1 MAETGVQG
9 VSALA
14 WRIAVCAALGAS
26 LAAPAAA
33 QTLQDALIL
42 AYQHNPQILSQRA
55 HLRAQDEEVAQAIA
69 GWRPTVTVNANV
81 GRQAET
87 RVFGSGGTN
96 VAGAVVGTS
105 GGGGL
110 NDITETFTPRAG
122 ALVVTQNIYRGG
134 RIEAQIRSSDFLVM
148 VERARLGFVETT
160 ILLQAATFYVDV
172 VRDQA
177 TLELNINNEQVLAK
191 QLEST
196 QDRFTVGEVTRTDVA
211 QAEAALSQAKA
222 QREAAYNQLHISRA
236 NYRNIMGEVP
246 GRLIDPGEPD
256 GLPGSREE
264 AVSLAQI
271 QNFNVQIA
279 DYVERAAQENVNIQ
293 FGGLLPTI
301 SLQGTLSKTT
311 EQFSRQDDTELA
323 QILAI
328 LSIPIYT
335 GGLVEAQTREAKEL
349 VGQRRLEL
357 ETAQLAAIQS
367 ATQAWENLQSARAQ
381 EVSFQA
387 AIQADAVALEG
398 VQQEASAGLRT
409 VLDILNAEQLLL
421 TARVSLVS
429 AHHDAIVAAY
439 TVLNAAG
446 RLTARDRRL
455 PIEYYDPTEHYFEVR
470 DKWFGTGIK
479 NEVKGTPQPNAQ

>member
-1 MAETGVQG
+1 MAGG
-9 VSALA
+9 RGPGALA
-14 WRIAVCAALGAS
+14 LRVAACAVAVAA

-69 GWRPTVTVNANV
+69 GWRPTVTVNANA

-87 RVFGSGGTN
+87 RVFGATGSTA
-96 VAGAVVGTS
+96 AGAMAGG

-110 NDITETFTPRAG
+110 IDITSVSTPRSG
-122 ALVVTQNIYRGG
+122 ALVVTQNVYRGG

-148 VERARLGFVETT
+148 VERARLGLVEST
-160 ILLQAATFYVDV
+160 ILLQAVTAYVDV

-222 QREAAYNQLHISRA
+222 GREAAYNQLQISRA

-264 AVSLAQI
+264 AIGLAQM
-271 QNFNVQIA
+271 QNPNVQIA
-279 DYVERAAQENVNIQ
+279 DYVERAARENVNIQ

-301 SLQGTLSKTT
+301 SLQGTLQKTT
-311 EQFSRQDDTELA
+311 AQFSRQDDTEIA
-323 QILAI
+323 QILAV

-357 ETAQLAAIQS
+357 ETAQLAAIQ
-367 ATQAWENLQSARAQ
+367 AVTQAWEKLESARAQ
-381 EVSFQA
+381 EASFQA
-387 AIQADAVALEG
+387 AIQADSVALEG

-429 AHHDAIVAAY
+429 SHHDAIVAAY
-439 TVLNAAG
+439 SALNAAG
-446 RLTARDRRL
+446 RLSARDRHL
-455 PIEYYDPTEHYFEVR
+455 PVEYYDPTQHYFEVR

>member
-1 MAETGVQG
+1 MVRAGMRRSG
-9 VSALA
+9 ALA
-14 WRIAVCAALGAS
+14 CRAAACALGAAM

-33 QTLQDALIL
+33 QTMQDALIL

-55 HLRAQDEEVAQAIA
+55 HLRAQDEEVAQAIS
-69 GWRPTVTVNANV
+69 GWRPTVTVNTNA
-81 GRQAET
+81 GRQAQT
-87 RVFGSGGTN
+87 RSFSSSAFVAGGTRSVFDN
-96 VAGAVVGTS
+96 IPSVENPRS
-105 GGGGL
+105 GSL
-110 NDITETFTPRAG
+110 T
-122 ALVVTQNIYRGG
+122 VTQNIYRGG
-134 RIEAQIRSSDFLVM
+134 RIEAQIRESDFLVM
-148 VERARLGFVETT
+148 VERARLGLVEST
-160 ILLQAATFYVDV
+160 ILLQAATFYADV

-177 TLELNINNEQVLAK
+177 TLELNINNERVLAK

-222 QREAAYNQLHISRA
+222 GREAAYNQLQISRA
-236 NYRNIMGEVP
+236 NYRNAMGEVP

-256 GLPGSREE
+256 GLPGSRDE
-264 AVSLAQI
+264 AISLAQI
-271 QNFNVQIA
+271 QNPNVQIA

-301 SLQGTLSKTT
+301 SLQGTLSETT
-311 EQFSRQDDTELA
+311 AQLSRQDDTQTA

-349 VGQRRLEL
+349 VGQRRFEL
-357 ETAQLAAIQS
+357 ETSQLAAIQS
-367 ATQAWENLQSARAQ
+367 ETTGWENLQSARAQ
-381 EVSFQA
+381 EASFQA
-387 AIQADAVALEG
+387 AIEADSVALEG

-421 TARVSLVS
+421 TAQVSLVS

-439 TVLNAAG
+439 SVLNAAG
-446 RLTARDRRL
+446 RLTARDRHL
-455 PIEYYDPTEHYFEVR
+455 PTEYYDPTGHYFEVR

>member
-1 MAETGVQG
+1 MAV
-9 VSALA
+9 A
-14 WRIAVCAALGAS
+14 AVAV
-26 LAAPAAA
+26 PAAA

-55 HLRAQDEEVAQAIA
+55 HLRAQDEEVAQAIS
-69 GWRPTVTVNANV
+69 GWRPTVTVNTNA
-81 GRQAET
+81 GRQAQT
-87 RVFGSGGTN
+87 RAFSSNAFVTGGRSTSVFEYIPS
-96 VAGAVVGTS
+96 V
-105 GGGGL
+105 
-110 NDITETFTPRAG
+110 ETPRSG
-122 ALVVTQNIYRGG
+122 ALTVTQNVYRGG
-134 RIEAQIRSSDFLVM
+134 RIEAQVRESDFLVM
-148 VERARLGFVETT
+148 VERARLGLVETT

-177 TLELNINNEQVLAK
+177 TLQLNINNEQVLAK

-211 QAEAALSQAKA
+211 QAEAALAQAKA
-222 QREAAYNQLHISRA
+222 GREAAYNQLQISRA

-256 GLPGSREE
+256 GLPASRDE
-264 AVSLAQI
+264 AIGLAQI

-301 SLQGTLSKTT
+301 SLQGTLQETNA
-311 EQFSRQDDTELA
+311 QFSRTDTTQTA
-323 QILAI
+323 QILGI

-357 ETAQLAAIQS
+357 ETQQLAAIQS
-367 ATQAWENLQSARAQ
+367 VSQAWESLRSARAQ
-381 EVSFQA
+381 EDSFRA
-387 AIQADAVALEG
+387 AIQADSVALEG

-421 TARVSLVS
+421 TAEVSLVS
-429 AHHDAIVAAY
+429 SHHDAIVQAY

-446 RLTARDRRL
+446 RLTARDRHL
-455 PIEYYDPTEHYFEVR
+455 PVEYYDPTEHYFDVR
-470 DKWFGTGIK
+470 DQWFGTGIK

>member
-1 MAETGVQG
+1 MTAGAG
-9 VSALA
+9 MRRSGALA
-14 WRIAVCAALGAS
+14 LSTAACALGMVM

-55 HLRAQDEEVAQAIA
+55 HLRAQDEEVAQAIS
-69 GWRPTVTVNANV
+69 GWRPTVTVNTNA
-81 GRQAET
+81 GRQAQT
-87 RVFGSGGTN
+87 RTFSSGVFTTAGGRSGLTN
-96 VAGAVVGTS
+96 IPSV
-105 GGGGL
+105 
-110 NDITETFTPRAG
+110 ETPRSG

-134 RIEAQIRSSDFLVM
+134 RIEAQVRESDFLVM
-148 VERARLGFVETT
+148 VERARLGLVEST
-160 ILLQAATFYVDV
+160 ILLQAATFYADV

-177 TLELNINNEQVLAK
+177 TLELQINNEQVLAK

-196 QDRFTVGEVTRTDVA
+196 RDRFAVGEVTRTDVA

-222 QREAAYNQLHISRA
+222 GREAAYNQLQISRA
-236 NYRNIMGEVP
+236 NYRDVMGEVP
-246 GRLIDPGEPD
+246 GRLIDPGEPS
-256 GLPGSREE
+256 GLPGSQDE
-264 AVSLAQI
+264 AIVLAQM
-271 QNFNVQIA
+271 QNPNVQIA
-279 DYVERAAQENVNIQ
+279 DYVERAARENVNIQ

-301 SLQGTLSKTT
+301 SLQGTLSETT
-311 EQFSRQDDTELA
+311 AQLSRTDDTQTA

-367 ATQAWENLQSARAQ
+367 ETTDWQNLQSARAQ
-381 EVSFQA
+381 EASFRD
-387 AIQADAVALEG
+387 AIQADEVALEG

-429 AHHDAIVAAY
+429 SHHDAIVAAY
-439 TVLNAAG
+439 AVLNAAG
-446 RLTARDRRL
+446 RLNARDRQL
-455 PIEYYDPTEHYFEVR
+455 PVEYYDPNDHYYEVR
-470 DKWFGTGIK
+470 DKWFGTSIK
-479 NEVKGTPQPNAQ
+479 NQVTGPPQPNAQ

>member
-1 MAETGVQG
+1 MMAGERGPG
-9 VSALA
+9 ALA
-14 WRIAVCAALGAS
+14 LRVAACAVAVAA

-69 GWRPTVTVNANV
+69 GWRPTVTVNANA

-87 RVFGSGGTN
+87 RVFGASTGT
-96 VAGAVVGTS
+96 VAGGAIGGAAT
-105 GGGGL
+105 GGGL
-110 NDITETFTPRAG
+110 VDITSVETPRSG
-122 ALVVTQNIYRGG
+122 ALVVTQNVYRGG

-148 VERARLGFVETT
+148 VERARLGLVEST
-160 ILLQAATFYVDV
+160 ILLQAVTAYVDV

-222 QREAAYNQLHISRA
+222 GREAAYNQLHISRA
-236 NYRNIMGEVP
+236 NYRNVMGEVP

-256 GLPGSREE
+256 GLPGARDE
-264 AVSLAQI
+264 AISLAQI

-301 SLQGTLSKTT
+301 SLQGTLQKTT
-311 EQFSRQDDTELA
+311 AQFSRQDDTEIA

-349 VGQRRLEL
+349 VGQRRFEL

-367 ATQAWENLQSARAQ
+367 ATTGWENLQSARAQ
-381 EVSFQA
+381 EASFQA
-387 AIQADAVALEG
+387 AIQADSVALEG

-429 AHHDAIVAAY
+429 SHHDAIVAAY

-446 RLTARDRRL
+446 RLTARDRHL
-455 PIEYYDPTEHYFEVR
+455 PTEYYDPTQHYFEVR
-470 DKWFGTGIK
+470 DKWSGTGIK

>member
-1 MAETGVQG
+1 MAGARRPGPVAWGV
-9 VSALA
+9 AA
-14 WRIAVCAALGAS
+14 WALGAAM
-26 LAAPAAA
+26 LAAPATA
-33 QTLQDALIL
+33 QTMQDALIL
-42 AYQHNPQILSQRA
+42 AYRHNPQILSQRA
-55 HLRAQDEEVAQAIA
+55 HLRAQDEEVAQAIS
-69 GWRPTVTVNANV
+69 GWRPTVTVNTNA
-81 GRQAET
+81 GRQAQT
-87 RVFGSGGTN
+87 RTFSSGVFT
-96 VAGAVVGTS
+96 AGAARSTLTNIPSV
-105 GGGGL
+105 
-110 NDITETFTPRAG
+110 ETPRSG
-122 ALVVTQNIYRGG
+122 SLTVTQNIYRGG
-134 RIEAQIRSSDFLVM
+134 RIEAQIRESDFLVM
-148 VERARLGFVETT
+148 VERARLGLVEST
-160 ILLQAATFYVDV
+160 ILLQAATFYADV

-177 TLELNINNEQVLAK
+177 TLELNINNERVLAK

-222 QREAAYNQLHISRA
+222 GREAAYNQLQISRA
-236 NYRNIMGEVP
+236 NYRNVMGEVP

-256 GLPGSREE
+256 GLPASRDE
-264 AVSLAQI
+264 AISLAQI
-271 QNFNVQIA
+271 QNPNVQIA

-301 SLQGTLSKTT
+301 SLQGTLSETT
-311 EQFSRQDDTELA
+311 AQLSRTDDTQTA

-349 VGQRRLEL
+349 VGQRRFEL

-367 ATQAWENLQSARAQ
+367 ETTGWENLQSARAQ
-381 EVSFQA
+381 EASFEA
-387 AIQADAVALEG
+387 AIEADSVALEG

-429 AHHDAIVAAY
+429 SHHDAIVAAY
-439 TVLNAAG
+439 NVLNAAG
-446 RLTARDRRL
+446 RLNARDRHL
-455 PIEYYDPTEHYFEVR
+455 PTEYYDPTGHYFEVR

>member
-1 MAETGVQG
+1 MAGARG
-9 VSALA
+9 PGSLA
-14 WRIAVCAALGAS
+14 WGVAACAVGMAT
-26 LAAPAAA
+26 PAAA
-33 QTLQDALIL
+33 QTMQDALIL

-55 HLRAQDEEVAQAIA
+55 HLRAQDEEVAQAIS
-69 GWRPTVTVNANV
+69 GWRPTVTVNTNA
-81 GRQAET
+81 GRQAQT
-87 RVFGSGGTN
+87 RTFSSGVFT
-96 VAGAVVGTS
+96 AGAAGRT
-105 GGGGL
+105 GL
-110 NDITETFTPRAG
+110 TNIPSVETPRSG
-122 ALVVTQNIYRGG
+122 SLTVTQNIYRGG
-134 RIEAQIRSSDFLVM
+134 RIEAQVRESDFLVM
-148 VERARLGFVETT
+148 VERARLGLVEST
-160 ILLQAATFYVDV
+160 ILLQAATFYADV

-177 TLELNINNEQVLAK
+177 TLELNINNERVLAK

-222 QREAAYNQLHISRA
+222 GREAAYNQLQISRA
-236 NYRNIMGEVP
+236 NYRNAMGEVP

-256 GLPGSREE
+256 GLPGSRDE
-264 AVSLAQI
+264 AISLAQI
-271 QNFNVQIA
+271 QNPNVQIA

-301 SLQGTLSKTT
+301 SLQGTLSETT
-311 EQFSRQDDTELA
+311 AQLSRTDDTQTA

-349 VGQRRLEL
+349 VGQRRFEL
-357 ETAQLAAIQS
+357 ETSQLAAIQS
-367 ATQAWENLQSARAQ
+367 ETTGWENLQSARAQ
-381 EVSFQA
+381 EASFQA
-387 AIQADAVALEG
+387 AIEADSVALEG

-421 TARVSLVS
+421 TAQVSLVS
-429 AHHDAIVAAY
+429 SHHDAIVAAY
-439 TVLNAAG
+439 AVLNAAG
-446 RLTARDRRL
+446 RLTARDRHL
-455 PIEYYDPTEHYFEVR
+455 PTEYYDPTGHYFEVR